1 MKTQIHDGVD
11 DVIDACDLINDAEDW
26 NRESRL
32 QESFDRTRLI
42 ADQIKHA
49 REVGTLGVES

>member
-11 DVIDACDLINDAEDW
+11 DVIDAC
-26 NRESRL
+26 ESRL